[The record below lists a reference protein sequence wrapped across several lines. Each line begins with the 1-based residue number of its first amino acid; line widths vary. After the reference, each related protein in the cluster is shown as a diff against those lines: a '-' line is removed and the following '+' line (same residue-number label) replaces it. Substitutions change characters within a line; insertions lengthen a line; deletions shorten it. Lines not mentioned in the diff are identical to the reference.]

1 MDIKY
6 HLVNTGIF
14 LLNIVIVTLL
24 TLGQASTTG
33 AKGRLREL
41 ARHEYVLLAIGL
53 VSIAYVILSTI
64 TFNISLEH
72 VYAASNEMNWTKE
85 SEFGQYLTQFNL
97 FYYMLGKLLA
107 FGVPI
112 LFLSILINS
121 ITFLLYLT
129 SYHLIAKIYGFTWIN
144 SFYVAILMLYGNIIW
159 LYYMQFYS
167 IPSISFPENHGI
179 IGLGLALLCLALLL
193 ARHYYLFIF
202 MSLILLMSHPPNFL
216 NMLSVVTFI
225 LATSSTVSRIKRF
238 SAVCFL
244 VLLLV
249 LILPLNFVFQDEESL
264 FHSYVK
270 NWDYHRSPEMPIAAA
285 NFTIMII
292 VFISTYLRKRY
303 FKDSWTL
310 GLIYRIQILNFFFLL
325 LTFFTNSFNQLS
337 LYNILIFGR
346 ISNLFGLIIG
356 IYFVLY
362 ISNILSTKIKKF
374 TSRKLGVRPR
384 SFAFF
389 TASIIISIF
398 LLSIP
403 DSVQRYTPSTYSKTI
418 NEKRDGVCA
427 NLGNKNVL
435 TNIQTDWVL
444 RVCGGSNLISTS
456 YIDWIP
462 YKIGS
467 IKVLKTTLVDLYGLD
482 ISQSNDQAS
491 RRTRI
496 LSEADATTHWK
507 SLSTEDWDRLF
518 CKYQISSLVTL
529 TGSQIPNLEMNL
541 SYNDGNYVVYNMK
554 PLCNE

>member
-6 HLVNTGIF
+6 HLVNMGIF
-14 LLNIVIVTLL
+14 LLNVVIVTLL

-33 AKGRLREL
+33 TKGRLREL

-107 FGVPI
+107 FGAPI

-249 LILPLNFVFQDEESL
+249 LVLPLNFVFQDEESL

-310 GLIYRIQILNFFFLL
+310 KLIYRIQILNFFFLL

-346 ISNLFGLIIG
+346 ISNLFGLVIG

-374 TSRKLGVRPR
+374 TSRKLGARPK

-403 DSVQRYTPSTYSKTI
+403 NSVQRYTPSTYSKTI
-418 NEKRDGVCA
+418 NENRDGVCA

-467 IKVLKTTLVDLYGLD
+467 IEVLKATLVDLYGLD

-496 LSEADATTHWK
+496 LPEADATTHWK